1 MSRRFSKTNEFSEKD
16 SAELNGKEFS
26 GKELNELND
35 RNREFVELTEKPL
48 STDLNLNLNLNTDQL
63 KEKINKLTVNDTLQ
77 LTKLADKLTQ
87 IESKQTNFSV
97 FNYIS
102 SDNLVSLIYSL
113 SVSQLFYVA
122 VMQPQKL
129 RLAFYCH
136 LECLS
141 QMFHLLILFSF

>member
-1 MSRRFSKTNEFSEKD
+1 MSRRFSKREMDEFSQKEFSERP
-16 SAELNGKEFS
+16 
-26 GKELNELND
+26 LNE
-35 RNREFVELTEKPL
+35 RNQREFASSSEKEQQFIEFTEKP
-48 STDLNLNLNLNTDQL
+48 SSIDLNLNSTDQL

-129 RLAFYCH
+129 RLA
-136 LECLS
+136 
-141 QMFHLLILFSF
+141 SFAFI

>member
-1 MSRRFSKTNEFSEKD
+1 MKKNQIHEKYLRIIQEEMSRRFAKREIVEKERSLNERSQFASSSQKALVDLNDFSEKQ
-16 SAELNGKEFS
+16 SS
-26 GKELNELND
+26 
-35 RNREFVELTEKPL
+35 
-48 STDLNLNLNLNTDQL
+48 SIDLNLNIKPDQL

-113 SVSQLFYVA
+113 SVSQLFFVA
-122 VMQPQKL
+122 VMKPQTL
-129 RLAFYCH
+129 RLVTAP
-136 LECLS
+136 
-141 QMFHLLILFSF
+141 LIY